1 LKRLA
6 TAKGAYSIGD
16 VKASDARVPASFV
29 ERHAVPL
36 VVGLLAIAALAAYH
50 NTFLAPFVLD
60 DADSITENATIHH
73 LWPLWGALSPP
84 PGGATVSGRPI
95 LNLSLAVNYA
105 ISGERVWSYHA
116 LSLLIHFLAA
126 CALFGVVR
134 RTLEQPVL
142 RERFGKAQL
151 PLAAA
156 VAAIWLLHPLQT
168 ESVTYVS
175 QRAEALAGLFYLL
188 TLYCFIRA
196 TDGAVTTRPA
206 AWLATSWAA
215 CLLGM
220 ATKEDMASAPV
231 LVLLYEI
238 TFLADEAGG
247 GLAVAWRRRRGYYL
261 ALAST
266 WILLGC
272 LVVGNQGRGGTSG
285 FQAGLTPLIYLQSQ
299 FHAVCVYLKL
309 CLWPHPL
316 VFDYGQVAVRDFAAV
331 WPQAV
336 VTACLVVGT
345 AVAVWRRSP
354 VGFVGVWFF
363 SILAPSSSI
372 VPMTSQTMA
381 EHRMYLSLAAVV
393 AFVVIGLFAL
403 LGRRSLLL
411 WPSLAVVL
419 GCLTFARNETY
430 GSELA
435 LWKDTVAKEPRNAR
449 ARYNLGV
456 VYSQNGRYDLAV
468 EQDKAALQ
476 SGDSWAAAEQ
486 APTIQNKLGYDLAQL
501 GRLPEAVADYEQA
514 LRLRPEY
521 AVAHFNLARALVGLG
536 RYPEAV
542 DHYEDAVRLNFG
554 GADVESELGEALIH
568 GGRDGEA
575 IPHYREALRLDPGS
589 APVANNLAYA
599 LLLSGRTDESIAAY
613 REAVRLSPQHAAA
626 WVGLGYSLVR
636 ANRPAEAIPAC
647 AEAVRLQ
654 PGLADAHNTLGI
666 ALARSG
672 RQAEAIASFEDALR
686 IDAGKA
692 DVQNNLGNA
701 LAATGRSSDAIA
713 CYREALRLDP
723 NYAPAHRNLGE
734 ELRRA
739 GFEAEAAE
747 QLDAAA
753 RLDTAAGR

>member
-1 LKRLA
+1 
-6 TAKGAYSIGD
+6 
-16 VKASDARVPASFV
+16 
-29 ERHAVPL
+29 VPL
-36 VVGLLAIAALAAYH
+36 VVGFLAIAALAAYH
-50 NTFLAPFVLD
+50 NTFHAPFVLD
-60 DADSITENATIHH
+60 DADSISENASIRH
-73 LWPLWGALSPP
+73 LWPLWGVLSPP
-84 PGGATVSGRPI
+84 GGGATVSGRPV

-116 LSLLIHFLAA
+116 LSLLIHFLGA
-126 CALFGVVR
+126 CTLFGVVR
-134 RTLEQPVL
+134 RTLGQPVL
-142 RERFGKAQL
+142 RRRFGNAQL

-156 VAAIWLLHPLQT
+156 VAGLWLLHPLQT

-196 TDGAVTTRPA
+196 ADGSGTTRPA

-215 CLLGM
+215 CLSGM

-231 LVLLYEI
+231 LVLLYEV
-238 TFLADEAGG
+238 TFLADG
-247 GLAVAWRRRRGYYL
+247 GLATAWRRRRGYYL

-272 LVVGNQGRGGTSG
+272 LIVGNRGRGGTSG

-299 FHAVCVYLKL
+299 FRAIGVYLKL

-316 VFDYGQVAVRDFAAV
+316 VFDYGQVAVRDFNAV

-336 VTACLVVGT
+336 VIACLVAGT

-354 VGFVGVWFF
+354 VGFVGAWFF
-363 SILAPSSSI
+363 AILAPSSSI

-393 AFVVIGLFAL
+393 AFLVIGLFAMF
-403 LGRRSLLL
+403 GRRSLLL
-411 WPSLAVVL
+411 WPAMAVVL

-435 LWKDTVAKEPRNAR
+435 LWKDTVAKVPRNAR
-449 ARYNLGV
+449 ARYNLGI

-468 EQDKAALQ
+468 EEDNAALL

-501 GRLPEAVADYEQA
+501 GRLPEAVANYEQA

-521 AVAHFNLARALVGLG
+521 AVAHLNLARALVSLD
-536 RYPEAV
+536 RFPEAME
-542 DHYEDAVRLNFG
+542 HYADALRLNFG
-554 GADVESELGEALIH
+554 GADAESELGEALVH
-568 GGRDGEA
+568 EGRDEEA
-575 IPHYREALRLDPGS
+575 IPRFREALRLDPGS
-589 APVANNLAYA
+589 APVANNMAYA
-599 LLLSGRTDESIAAY
+599 LLLSGRTEESIAAY
-613 REAVRLSPQHAAA
+613 RAAVRLSPQYAAA
-626 WVGLGYSLVR
+626 WVGLGYALIGAHR
-636 ANRPAEAIPAC
+636 QTEAIAAC
-647 AEAVRLQ
+647 VEAVRLQ

-672 RQAEAIASFEDALR
+672 RHAEAIASFEDALR
-686 IDAGKA
+686 IDGGKA
-692 DVQNNLGNA
+692 DVQNNLGNS
-701 LAATGRSSDAIA
+701 LAATGRSSDAISH
-713 CYREALRLDP
+713 YREALRLDP

-739 GFEAEAAE
+739 GFEAEGAE
-747 QLDAAA
+747 QLKAAD
-753 RLDTAAGR
+753 RLDAGGIR